1 MANNLVTVIS
11 ADTSR
16 FTRAINEAQSV
27 LSRYA
32 REARTAS
39 GSISTC
45 ASVTDAQ
52 VTSYQR
58 LVRAMQRVSNGTM
71 TTSQAERALV
81 QQIQE
86 LRIQWANL
94 SDDARRSDFGR
105 ALSESMASAE
115 RQLEQVR
122 TQIRQTREELDNLSS
137 ASEGFD
143 LSSIGNSIN
152 SLRSGDISGF
162 VSQLQ
167 ALRNISLGSI
177 VSSVGALGASL
188 SAAIAPVAALVG
200 GIAALGYTV
209 SESISSVSDFETHLD
224 GLQSLTG
231 LGDDAMKSI
240 ADGAIEMSKGFK
252 SSASEIVDSM
262 KLIGSQAPE
271 LLKNQDALMKVTEA
285 ANVLSEAA
293 GIEVVDA
300 AKGITTVMNQMGA
313 SASEATNIINVLAA
327 SSQQGSADVAYL
339 NTAFEKAGTAAKS
352 AGMDYTQLAAAIET
366 IAPKFSSADVAG
378 STLNST
384 LLALS
389 VQANDKFKPAVVG
402 MDQALQ
408 NLAKAE
414 MDDIQMKNLVGASN
428 ITMLKTL
435 IEAKDTFKGFESSLA
450 GTNTAYEQMA
460 INTDNLDGTI
470 NGLKSNWEALLLTL
484 GESEIIQ
491 GIIQLFQQVMTTL
504 TELIN
509 YISATIKEFEGL
521 GGSINIVDALGAVW
535 KATVAIIKAA
545 CEIIEV
551 AIAAV
556 IKLFQK
562 IGQVV
567 RSVWGSIKQ
576 TLKDVG
582 FFEPIRNACKS
593 VITWFTNMVQKIQG
607 VWTDF
612 KRWLGL
618 NVASTK
624 ITVDNEVGDAVG
636 GNKPSRGT
644 SSSGSTSSGTS
655 STASSGKKTGRTP
668 KETTTK
674 VTTKPQYKE
683 GSLGKIE
690 EDISKKQAELK
701 IAISDKDRQRIQGE
715 INDLTKKKEAI
726 ELSLKVK
733 PDEGSLQAIEDAISQ
748 KQKELKLAI
757 SDEDRKKIQQEINDL
772 TKKKEAIELSL
783 KVQPDAG
790 SIQSLEDSMSKKQ
803 KELKL
808 AVSDSSREQI
818 QKEIDELTGQKQA
831 IEILLKPAIDDK
843 GIEGLKDK
851 ISQHSEKKQP
861 SGNKVS
867 QAETKA
873 DNLKEELKYNQDIV
887 KSYKE
892 QYKAVQSR
900 LKAGVT
906 LTTNESELADIYEDA
921 KKKVDDLTSAYDNA
935 ARSAEQLK
943 ANSTF
948 NKKMYAG
955 IKGTVKTIGSL
966 NDSVVGVTGTWENMA
981 ESWNDMSTFKKVT
994 SSISAVISTIN
1005 EAMGAYEAISD
1016 VVQLFGEISEASAA
1030 KKVAADATE
1039 MASDSTKTALSTA
1052 NTQVEI
1058 ANNQQEQMSDLAGV
1072 GTKQASAI
1080 ASATASGAKLPFPAN
1095 LAAIAAGIA
1104 AVVAAFA
1111 MISSFADGGIIGGN
1125 TTLGDMNIA
1134 RVNKGEMILNG
1145 TQQKRLFSI
1154 LDGGVSASPN
1164 NITSG
1169 NVKFEIKGSTL
1180 VGVLKNH
1187 NSKMNKVG

>member
-1 MANNLVTVIS
+1 MANNLTAVIS

-271 LLKNQDALMKVTEA
+271 LLQNQDALMKVTEA

-300 AKGITTVMNQMGA
+300 AKGVTTVMNQMGA
-313 SASEATNIINVLAA
+313 SASEATNVINVLAA

-470 NGLKSNWEALLLTL
+470 GGLKSNWEALLLTL

-491 GIIQLFQQVMTTL
+491 GIIQFFQQVISTL

-535 KATVAIIKAA
+535 KVNVAIIKAA

-551 AIAAV
+551 AIASV

-567 RSVWGSIKQ
+567 RTVWGSIKQ
-576 TLKDVG
+576 TLKNVG

-636 GNKPSRGT
+636 GNKPSGGT
-644 SSSGSTSSGTS
+644 SSSSGSTSSGSKS
-655 STASSGKKTGRTP
+655 STASSGKTGRTP
-668 KETTTK
+668 KVTTSK

-690 EDISKKQAELK
+690 ENISKKQA
-701 IAISDKDRQRIQGE
+701 
-715 INDLTKKKEAI
+715 
-726 ELSLKVK
+726 
-733 PDEGSLQAIEDAISQ
+733 
-748 KQKELKLAI
+748 ELKLAI
-757 SDEDRKKIQQEINDL
+757 SDEDRKKIQKEINDL

-790 SIQSLEDSMSKKQ
+790 SLQSLEDSISKKQ

-808 AVSDSSREQI
+808 AISDSSREQI

-851 ISQHSEKKQP
+851 ISQHSEKKQNQP

-887 KSYKE
+887 KSYRE

-906 LTTNESELADIYEDA
+906 LTTNESKLADIYEDA

-935 ARSAEQLK
+935 AKSAEQLK

-948 NKKMYAG
+948 NKKMYSG
-955 IKGTVKTIGSL
+955 IKGTIKTIGSL
-966 NDSVVGVTGTWENMA
+966 NDSVVGVTSTWENMA
-981 ESWNDMSTFKKVT
+981 ESWNDMSTFKRVT

-1052 NTQVEI
+1052 NSQVEI
-1058 ANNQQEQMSDLAGV
+1058 ANNQQEQMSDLASV

-1154 LDGGVSASPN
+1154 LDGNVSASPN

-1187 NSKMNKVG
+1187 NSKMNKIG

>member
-1 MANNLVTVIS
+1 MSNNLVTVIS

-271 LLKNQDALMKVTEA
+271 LLQNQDALMKVTEA

-300 AKGITTVMNQMGA
+300 AKGVTTVMNQMGA
-313 SASEATNIINVLAA
+313 SASEATEIINVLAA

-470 NGLKSNWEALLLTL
+470 GGLKANWEALLLTL

-491 GIIQLFQQVMTTL
+491 GIIQFFQQVISTL

-535 KATVAIIKAA
+535 KVNVAIIKAA

-636 GNKPSRGT
+636 GKPSKGT
-644 SSSGSTSSGTS
+644 SSSGGSTSSGSTS

-668 KETTTK
+668 KVTTTK
-674 VTTKPQYKE
+674 VTKPQYKE

-701 IAISDKDRQRIQGE
+701 
-715 INDLTKKKEAI
+715 
-726 ELSLKVK
+726 
-733 PDEGSLQAIEDAISQ
+733 
-748 KQKELKLAI
+748 LAI
-757 SDEDRKKIQQEINDL
+757 SDEDRKKIQKEINDL

-790 SIQSLEDSMSKKQ
+790 SLQSLEDSISKKQ

-808 AVSDSSREQI
+808 AVSDSSRVQI

-892 QYKAVQSR
+892 QYKAIQSR

-906 LTTNESELADIYEDA
+906 LTTNESQLADIYEDA

-935 ARSAEQLK
+935 AKSAEQLK

-955 IKGTVKTIGSL
+955 IKGTIKTIGSL
-966 NDSVVGVTGTWENMA
+966 NDSVVGVTSTWENMA

-1154 LDGGVSASPN
+1154 LDGSASASPN

-1169 NVKFEIKGSTL
+1169 NVRFEIKGSTL

>member
-1 MANNLVTVIS
+1 MANNLTAVIA
-11 ADTSR
+11 ADTTR

-271 LLKNQDALMKVTEA
+271 LLQNQDALMKVTEA

-300 AKGITTVMNQMGA
+300 AKGVTTVMNQMGA

-460 INTDNLDGTI
+460 LNTDNLDGTI
-470 NGLKSNWEALLLTL
+470 GGLKSNWEALLLTL

-491 GIIQLFQQVMTTL
+491 GIIQFFQQVISTL

-535 KATVAIIKAA
+535 KVNVAIIKAA

-551 AIAAV
+551 AIASV

-576 TLKDVG
+576 TLKNVG

-607 VWTDF
+607 VWADF

-636 GNKPSRGT
+636 GNKPSGGT
-644 SSSGSTSSGTS
+644 SSGGNISSGSTSS
-655 STASSGKKTGRTP
+655 SGKTGRKTP
-668 KETTTK
+668 KVTTTK

-683 GSLGKIE
+683 GLLGKIE
-690 EDISKKQAELK
+690 ENISKKQA
-701 IAISDKDRQRIQGE
+701 
-715 INDLTKKKEAI
+715 
-726 ELSLKVK
+726 
-733 PDEGSLQAIEDAISQ
+733 
-748 KQKELKLAI
+748 ELKLAI
-757 SDEDRKKIQQEINDL
+757 SDEDRKKIQKEINDL

-790 SIQSLEDSMSKKQ
+790 SLQSLEDSISKKQ

-851 ISQHSEKKQP
+851 ISQHSEKKQNQP

-887 KSYKE
+887 KSYRE

-906 LTTNESELADIYEDA
+906 LTTNESKLADIYEDA

-948 NKKMYAG
+948 NKKMYSG

-966 NDSVVGVTGTWENMA
+966 NDSVVCVTSTWENMA
-981 ESWNDMSTFKKVT
+981 ENWNDMSTFKKVT

-1005 EAMGAYEAISD
+1005 EAMGAYESISD

-1039 MASDSTKTALSTA
+1039 MASDSTQTALSTA
-1052 NTQVEI
+1052 NSQVEI
-1058 ANNQQEQMSDLAGV
+1058 ANNQQEQMSDLASV

-1154 LDGGVSASPN
+1154 LDGNVSASPN

>member
-1 MANNLVTVIS
+1 MSNNLVTVIS

-152 SLRSGDISGF
+152 NLRSGDISGF

-271 LLKNQDALMKVTEA
+271 LLQNQDALMKVTEA

-300 AKGITTVMNQMGA
+300 AKGVTTVMNQMGA
-313 SASEATNIINVLAA
+313 SASEATEIINVLAA

-491 GIIQLFQQVMTTL
+491 GIIQLFQQVITTL

-567 RSVWGSIKQ
+567 RTVWGSIKQ

-636 GNKPSRGT
+636 GNKPSKGT
-644 SSSGSTSSGTS
+644 SSSGASSGSKS
-655 STASSGKKTGRTP
+655 STASSGKTGRKTP
-668 KETTTK
+668 KVTTTK

-690 EDISKKQAELK
+690 ENISKKQA
-701 IAISDKDRQRIQGE
+701 
-715 INDLTKKKEAI
+715 
-726 ELSLKVK
+726 
-733 PDEGSLQAIEDAISQ
+733 
-748 KQKELKLAI
+748 ELKLAI
-757 SDEDRKKIQQEINDL
+757 SDEDRKKIQKEINDL

-790 SIQSLEDSMSKKQ
+790 SLQSLEDSISKKQ

-887 KSYKE
+887 KSYRE
-892 QYKAVQSR
+892 QYKAIQSR

-906 LTTNESELADIYEDA
+906 LTTNESQLVDIYEDA

-935 ARSAEQLK
+935 AKSAEQLK

-966 NDSVVGVTGTWENMA
+966 NDSVVGVTSTWENMA

-1154 LDGGVSASPN
+1154 LDGGASASPN

>member
-1 MANNLVTVIS
+1 MANNLTAVIS

-32 REARTAS
+32 RDARTAS

-167 ALRNISLGSI
+167 ALRSISLGSI

-271 LLKNQDALMKVTEA
+271 LLKNQDVLMKVTEA

-300 AKGITTVMNQMGA
+300 AKGVTTVMNQMGA
-313 SASEATNIINVLAA
+313 SASEATEIINVLAA

-470 NGLKSNWEALLLTL
+470 GGLKSNWEALLLTL

-491 GIIQLFQQVMTTL
+491 GIIQLFQQVISTL

-551 AIAAV
+551 AIASV

-576 TLKDVG
+576 TLKNVG

-644 SSSGSTSSGTS
+644 SSSSGSTSSGSTS
-655 STASSGKKTGRTP
+655 STVSSGKTGRKTP
-668 KETTTK
+668 KVTTTK

-690 EDISKKQAELK
+690 EDISKKQA
-701 IAISDKDRQRIQGE
+701 
-715 INDLTKKKEAI
+715 
-726 ELSLKVK
+726 
-733 PDEGSLQAIEDAISQ
+733 
-748 KQKELKLAI
+748 ELKLAI

-790 SIQSLEDSMSKKQ
+790 SLQSLEDSISKKQ

-808 AVSDSSREQI
+808 AISDSSREQI

-851 ISQHSEKKQP
+851 ISQHSEKKQNQP

-887 KSYKE
+887 KSYRE

-906 LTTNESELADIYEDA
+906 LTTNESQLADIYEDA

-955 IKGTVKTIGSL
+955 IKGTIKTIGSL
-966 NDSVVGVTGTWENMA
+966 NDSVVGVTSTWENMA

-1052 NTQVEI
+1052 NSQVEI
-1058 ANNQQEQMSDLAGV
+1058 ANNQQEQMSDLASV

>member
-271 LLKNQDALMKVTEA
+271 LLQNQDALMKVTEA

-300 AKGITTVMNQMGA
+300 AKGVTTVMNQMGA
-313 SASEATNIINVLAA
+313 SASEATEIINVLAA

-470 NGLKSNWEALLLTL
+470 GGLKANWEALLLTL

-491 GIIQLFQQVMTTL
+491 GIIQLFQQVISTL

-535 KATVAIIKAA
+535 KVNVAIIKAA

-567 RSVWGSIKQ
+567 RTVWGSIKQ
-576 TLKDVG
+576 TLKNVG

-636 GNKPSRGT
+636 GNKPSGGT
-644 SSSGSTSSGTS
+644 SSSSGSTSSGSTS
-655 STASSGKKTGRTP
+655 SGSTSSSGKTGRKTTTP
-668 KETTTK
+668 KVTTTPK
-674 VTTKPQYKE
+674 ITTKPQYKE

-701 IAISDKDRQRIQGE
+701 
-715 INDLTKKKEAI
+715 
-726 ELSLKVK
+726 
-733 PDEGSLQAIEDAISQ
+733 
-748 KQKELKLAI
+748 LAI
-757 SDEDRKKIQQEINDL
+757 SDEDRKKIQKEINDL

-790 SIQSLEDSMSKKQ
+790 SLQSLEDSISKKQ

-808 AVSDSSREQI
+808 AISDSSREQI

-851 ISQHSEKKQP
+851 ISQHSEKKQNQP

-892 QYKAVQSR
+892 QYKAIQSR

-906 LTTNESELADIYEDA
+906 LTTNESQLADIYEDA

-935 ARSAEQLK
+935 AKSAEQLK

-955 IKGTVKTIGSL
+955 IKGTIKTIGSL
-966 NDSVVGVTGTWENMA
+966 NDSVVGVTSTWENMA

-1058 ANNQQEQMSDLAGV
+1058 ANNQQEQMSDLASV

-1111 MISSFADGGIIGGN
+1111 MIGSFADGGIIGGN

>member
-1 MANNLVTVIS
+1 MANNLTAVIS

-52 VTSYQR
+52 VASYQR

-271 LLKNQDALMKVTEA
+271 LLQNQDALMKVTEA

-300 AKGITTVMNQMGA
+300 AKGVTTVMNQMGA
-313 SASEATNIINVLAA
+313 SASEATEIINVLAA

-470 NGLKSNWEALLLTL
+470 GGLKSNWEALLLTL

-491 GIIQLFQQVMTTL
+491 GIIQFFQQVISTL

-535 KATVAIIKAA
+535 KVNVAIIKAA

-551 AIAAV
+551 AIASV

-567 RSVWGSIKQ
+567 RTVWGSIKQ
-576 TLKDVG
+576 TLKNVG

-636 GNKPSRGT
+636 GNKPSGGT
-644 SSSGSTSSGTS
+644 SSSSGSTSSGSIS
-655 STASSGKKTGRTP
+655 STVSSGKTGRKTP
-668 KETTTK
+668 KVTTTK

-690 EDISKKQAELK
+690 ENISKKQA
-701 IAISDKDRQRIQGE
+701 
-715 INDLTKKKEAI
+715 
-726 ELSLKVK
+726 
-733 PDEGSLQAIEDAISQ
+733 
-748 KQKELKLAI
+748 ELKLAI
-757 SDEDRKKIQQEINDL
+757 SDEDRKKIQKEINDL

-790 SIQSLEDSMSKKQ
+790 SLQSLEDSISKKQ

-851 ISQHSEKKQP
+851 ISQHSEKKQNQP

-892 QYKAVQSR
+892 QYKAIQSR

-906 LTTNESELADIYEDA
+906 LTTNESQLADIYEDA

-935 ARSAEQLK
+935 AKSAEQLK

-955 IKGTVKTIGSL
+955 IKGTIKTIGSL
-966 NDSVVGVTGTWENMA
+966 NDSVVGVTSTWENMA

>member
-1 MANNLVTVIS
+1 MANNLTAVIS
-11 ADTSR
+11 ADTTR

-271 LLKNQDALMKVTEA
+271 LLQNQDALMKVTEA

-300 AKGITTVMNQMGA
+300 AKGVTTVMNQMGA
-313 SASEATNIINVLAA
+313 SASEATEIINVLAA

-470 NGLKSNWEALLLTL
+470 GGLKSNWEALLLTL
-484 GESEIIQ
+484 GESDIIQ
-491 GIIQLFQQVMTTL
+491 GIIQFFQQVITTL

-535 KATVAIIKAA
+535 KVNVAIIKAA

-567 RSVWGSIKQ
+567 RTVWGSIKQ

-636 GNKPSRGT
+636 GNKPSKGT
-644 SSSGSTSSGTS
+644 SSGGGTSSGSTS

-668 KETTTK
+668 KVTTSK

-701 IAISDKDRQRIQGE
+701 
-715 INDLTKKKEAI
+715 
-726 ELSLKVK
+726 
-733 PDEGSLQAIEDAISQ
+733 
-748 KQKELKLAI
+748 LAI
-757 SDEDRKKIQQEINDL
+757 SDEDRKKIQKEINDL

-790 SIQSLEDSMSKKQ
+790 SLQSLEDSISKKQ

-808 AVSDSSREQI
+808 AISDSSREQI

-851 ISQHSEKKQP
+851 ISQHSEKKQNQP

-892 QYKAVQSR
+892 QYKAIQSR

-906 LTTNESELADIYEDA
+906 LTTNESKLADIYEDA

-948 NKKMYAG
+948 NKKMYSG

-966 NDSVVGVTGTWENMA
+966 NDSVVGVTSTWENMA

-1052 NTQVEI
+1052 NSQVEI
-1058 ANNQQEQMSDLAGV
+1058 ANNQQEQMSDLASV

>member
-1 MANNLVTVIS
+1 MANNLTAVIS
-11 ADTSR
+11 ADTTR

-271 LLKNQDALMKVTEA
+271 LLQNQDALMKVTEA

-300 AKGITTVMNQMGA
+300 AKGVTTVMNQMGA
-313 SASEATNIINVLAA
+313 SASEATEIINVLAA

-470 NGLKSNWEALLLTL
+470 GGLKSNWEALLLTL

-491 GIIQLFQQVMTTL
+491 GIIQFFQQVISTL

-535 KATVAIIKAA
+535 KVNVAIIKAA

-567 RSVWGSIKQ
+567 RTVWGSIKQ
-576 TLKDVG
+576 TLKNVG

-644 SSSGSTSSGTS
+644 SSSSGSTSLGSKS
-655 STASSGKKTGRTP
+655 STASSGKTGRKTP
-668 KETTTK
+668 KVTTTK

-690 EDISKKQAELK
+690 EDISKKQ
-701 IAISDKDRQRIQGE
+701 
-715 INDLTKKKEAI
+715 T
-726 ELSLKVK
+726 
-733 PDEGSLQAIEDAISQ
+733 
-748 KQKELKLAI
+748 ELKLAI
-757 SDEDRKKIQQEINDL
+757 SDEDRKKIQKEINDL

-790 SIQSLEDSMSKKQ
+790 SLQSLEDSISKKQ

-851 ISQHSEKKQP
+851 ISQHSEKKQNQP
-861 SGNKVS
+861 GGNKVS

-892 QYKAVQSR
+892 QYKAIQSR

-906 LTTNESELADIYEDA
+906 LTTNESQLADIYEDA
-921 KKKVDDLTSAYDNA
+921 KKKVDDLTGAYDNA
-935 ARSAEQLK
+935 AKSAEQLK

-966 NDSVVGVTGTWENMA
+966 NDSVVGVTSTWENMA
-981 ESWNDMSTFKKVT
+981 ENWNDMSTFKKVT

-1005 EAMGAYEAISD
+1005 EAMSAYEAISD

-1052 NTQVEI
+1052 NSQVEI
-1058 ANNQQEQMSDLAGV
+1058 ANNQQEQMSDLASV

-1111 MISSFADGGIIGGN
+1111 MISSFADGGIIGGK

-1154 LDGGVSASPN
+1154 LDGNVSASPN

-1187 NSKMNKVG
+1187 NSKMNKIG

>member
-1 MANNLVTVIS
+1 MANNLTAVIA
-11 ADTSR
+11 ADTTR

-271 LLKNQDALMKVTEA
+271 LLQNQDALMKVTEA

-300 AKGITTVMNQMGA
+300 AKGVTTVMNQMGA
-313 SASEATNIINVLAA
+313 SASEATEIINVLAA

-470 NGLKSNWEALLLTL
+470 GGLKSNWEALLLTL

-491 GIIQLFQQVMTTL
+491 GIIQFFQQVISTL

-535 KATVAIIKAA
+535 KVNVAIIKAA

-551 AIAAV
+551 AIASV

-576 TLKDVG
+576 TLKNVG

-636 GNKPSRGT
+636 GNKPSGGT
-644 SSSGSTSSGTS
+644 SSSGSTSSGSKS
-655 STASSGKKTGRTP
+655 STASSGKTGRTP
-668 KETTTK
+668 KVTTSK

-690 EDISKKQAELK
+690 ENISKKQA
-701 IAISDKDRQRIQGE
+701 
-715 INDLTKKKEAI
+715 
-726 ELSLKVK
+726 
-733 PDEGSLQAIEDAISQ
+733 
-748 KQKELKLAI
+748 ELKLAI
-757 SDEDRKKIQQEINDL
+757 SDEDRKKIQKEINDL

-790 SIQSLEDSMSKKQ
+790 SLQSLEKSISKKQ

-851 ISQHSEKKQP
+851 ISQHSEKKQNQP

-892 QYKAVQSR
+892 QYKAIQSR

-906 LTTNESELADIYEDA
+906 LTTNESKLADIYEDA

-948 NKKMYAG
+948 NKKMYSG
-955 IKGTVKTIGSL
+955 IKGTIKTIGSL
-966 NDSVVGVTGTWENMA
+966 NDSVVGVTSTWENMA
-981 ESWNDMSTFKKVT
+981 ENWNDMSTFKKVT

-1052 NTQVEI
+1052 NSQVEI
-1058 ANNQQEQMSDLAGV
+1058 ANNQQEQMSDLASV

-1154 LDGGVSASPN
+1154 LDGNVSASPN

>member
-1 MANNLVTVIS
+1 MANNLTAVIS
-11 ADTSR
+11 ADTTR

-122 TQIRQTREELDNLSS
+122 TQIRQTHEELDNLSS

-271 LLKNQDALMKVTEA
+271 LLQNQDALMKVTEA

-300 AKGITTVMNQMGA
+300 AKGVTTVMNQMGA
-313 SASEATNIINVLAA
+313 SASEATNVINVLAA

-470 NGLKSNWEALLLTL
+470 GGLKSNWEALLLTL

-491 GIIQLFQQVMTTL
+491 GIIQFFQQVISTL

-535 KATVAIIKAA
+535 KVTVAIIKAA

-551 AIAAV
+551 AIASV

-567 RSVWGSIKQ
+567 RTVWGSIKQ
-576 TLKDVG
+576 TLKNVG

-607 VWTDF
+607 VWADF

-636 GNKPSRGT
+636 GNKPSGGT
-644 SSSGSTSSGTS
+644 SSSGSTSSGSTS
-655 STASSGKKTGRTP
+655 SSGKTGRKTP
-668 KETTTK
+668 KVTTTK

-690 EDISKKQAELK
+690 ENISKKQA
-701 IAISDKDRQRIQGE
+701 
-715 INDLTKKKEAI
+715 
-726 ELSLKVK
+726 
-733 PDEGSLQAIEDAISQ
+733 
-748 KQKELKLAI
+748 ELKLAI
-757 SDEDRKKIQQEINDL
+757 SDEDRKKIQKEINDL

-790 SIQSLEDSMSKKQ
+790 SLQSLEDSISKKQ

-851 ISQHSEKKQP
+851 ISQHSEKKQNQP

-887 KSYKE
+887 KSYRE

-906 LTTNESELADIYEDA
+906 LTTNESKLADIYEDA

-935 ARSAEQLK
+935 AKSAEQLK

-948 NKKMYAG
+948 NKKMYSG
-955 IKGTVKTIGSL
+955 IKGTIKTIGSL
-966 NDSVVGVTGTWENMA
+966 NDSVVGVTSTWENMA
-981 ESWNDMSTFKKVT
+981 ENWNDMSTFKKVT

-1052 NTQVEI
+1052 NSQVEI
-1058 ANNQQEQMSDLAGV
+1058 ANNQQEQMSDLASV

-1187 NSKMNKVG
+1187 NSKMNKIG

>member
-1 MANNLVTVIS
+1 MANNLTAVIA
-11 ADTSR
+11 ADTTR

-271 LLKNQDALMKVTEA
+271 LLQNQDALMKVTEA

-300 AKGITTVMNQMGA
+300 AKGVTTVMNQMGA
-313 SASEATNIINVLAA
+313 SASEATEIINVLAA

-470 NGLKSNWEALLLTL
+470 GGLKSNWEALLLTL

-491 GIIQLFQQVMTTL
+491 GIIQFFQQVISTL

-535 KATVAIIKAA
+535 KVNVAIIKAA

-567 RSVWGSIKQ
+567 RTVWGSIKQ
-576 TLKDVG
+576 TLKNVG

-636 GNKPSRGT
+636 GSKPSGGT
-644 SSSGSTSSGTS
+644 SSSGSTSSGSKS
-655 STASSGKKTGRTP
+655 STASSGKTGRTP
-668 KETTTK
+668 KVTTSK

-701 IAISDKDRQRIQGE
+701 
-715 INDLTKKKEAI
+715 
-726 ELSLKVK
+726 
-733 PDEGSLQAIEDAISQ
+733 
-748 KQKELKLAI
+748 LAI
-757 SDEDRKKIQQEINDL
+757 SDEDRKKIQKEINDL

-790 SIQSLEDSMSKKQ
+790 SLQSLEDSISKKQ

-851 ISQHSEKKQP
+851 ISQHSEKKQNQP

-873 DNLKEELKYNQDIV
+873 DNLKEELKYNQEIV

-892 QYKAVQSR
+892 QYKAIQSR

-906 LTTNESELADIYEDA
+906 LTTNESKLADIYEDA

-935 ARSAEQLK
+935 AKSAEQLK

-955 IKGTVKTIGSL
+955 IKGTIKTIGSL
-966 NDSVVGVTGTWENMA
+966 NDSVVGVTSTWENMA
-981 ESWNDMSTFKKVT
+981 ENWNDMSTFKKVT

-1039 MASDSTKTALSTA
+1039 MASDTTKTALSTA
-1052 NTQVEI
+1052 NSQVEI
-1058 ANNQQEQMSDLAGV
+1058 ANNQQEQMSDLASV

>member
-1 MANNLVTVIS
+1 MANNLTAVIA
-11 ADTSR
+11 ADTTR

-271 LLKNQDALMKVTEA
+271 LLQNQDALMKVTEA

-300 AKGITTVMNQMGA
+300 AKGVTTVMNQMGA
-313 SASEATNIINVLAA
+313 SASEATEIINVLAA

-470 NGLKSNWEALLLTL
+470 GGLKSNWEALLLTL

-491 GIIQLFQQVMTTL
+491 GIIQFFQQVISTL

-535 KATVAIIKAA
+535 KVNVAIIKAA

-551 AIAAV
+551 AIASV

-567 RSVWGSIKQ
+567 RTVWGSIKQ
-576 TLKDVG
+576 TLKNVG

-636 GNKPSRGT
+636 GNKPSGGT
-644 SSSGSTSSGTS
+644 SSSSGSTSSGSIS
-655 STASSGKKTGRTP
+655 STVSSGKTGRKTP
-668 KETTTK
+668 KVTTTK

-690 EDISKKQAELK
+690 ENISKKQA
-701 IAISDKDRQRIQGE
+701 
-715 INDLTKKKEAI
+715 
-726 ELSLKVK
+726 
-733 PDEGSLQAIEDAISQ
+733 
-748 KQKELKLAI
+748 ELKLAI
-757 SDEDRKKIQQEINDL
+757 SDEDRTKIQKEINDL

-790 SIQSLEDSMSKKQ
+790 SLQSLEESISKKQ

-851 ISQHSEKKQP
+851 ISQHSEKKQNQP

-887 KSYKE
+887 KSYRE

-906 LTTNESELADIYEDA
+906 LTTNESKLVDIYEDA

-948 NKKMYAG
+948 NKKMYSG
-955 IKGTVKTIGSL
+955 IKGTIKTIGSL
-966 NDSVVGVTGTWENMA
+966 NDSVVGVTSTWENMA

-1052 NTQVEI
+1052 NSQVEI
-1058 ANNQQEQMSDLAGV
+1058 ANNQQEQMSDLASV

-1154 LDGGVSASPN
+1154 LDGAASASPN

>member
-1 MANNLVTVIS
+1 MANNLTAVIA
-11 ADTSR
+11 ADTTR

-122 TQIRQTREELDNLSS
+122 TQIRQTHEELDNLSS

-240 ADGAIEMSKGFK
+240 ADGAIEMSKEFK

-271 LLKNQDALMKVTEA
+271 LLQNQDALMKVTEA

-300 AKGITTVMNQMGA
+300 AKGVTTVMNQMGA
-313 SASEATNIINVLAA
+313 SASEATEIINVLAA

-470 NGLKSNWEALLLTL
+470 GGLKSNWEALLLTL

-491 GIIQLFQQVMTTL
+491 SIIQFFQQVITTL

-535 KATVAIIKAA
+535 KVNVAIIKAA

-576 TLKDVG
+576 TLKNVG

-636 GNKPSRGT
+636 GSKPSGGT
-644 SSSGSTSSGTS
+644 SSSGSTSSGSKS
-655 STASSGKKTGRTP
+655 STASSGKTGRTP
-668 KETTTK
+668 KVTTSK

-701 IAISDKDRQRIQGE
+701 
-715 INDLTKKKEAI
+715 
-726 ELSLKVK
+726 
-733 PDEGSLQAIEDAISQ
+733 
-748 KQKELKLAI
+748 LAI
-757 SDEDRKKIQQEINDL
+757 SDEDRKKIQKEINDL

-790 SIQSLEDSMSKKQ
+790 SLQSLEDSISKKQ

-808 AVSDSSREQI
+808 AISDSSREQI

-851 ISQHSEKKQP
+851 ISQHSEKKQNQP

-892 QYKAVQSR
+892 QYKAIQSR

-906 LTTNESELADIYEDA
+906 LTTNESKLADIYEDA

-966 NDSVVGVTGTWENMA
+966 NDSVVGVTSTWENMA

-1058 ANNQQEQMSDLAGV
+1058 ANNQQEQMSDLASV

-1154 LDGGVSASPN
+1154 LDGGVSASSN

>member
-1 MANNLVTVIS
+1 MANNLTAVIS

-271 LLKNQDALMKVTEA
+271 LLQNQDALMKVTEA

-300 AKGITTVMNQMGA
+300 AKGVTTVMNQMGA
-313 SASEATNIINVLAA
+313 SASEATEIINVLAA

-470 NGLKSNWEALLLTL
+470 GGLKSNWEALLLTL

-491 GIIQLFQQVMTTL
+491 GIIQFFQQVISTL

-535 KATVAIIKAA
+535 KVNVAIIKAA

-551 AIAAV
+551 AIASV

-576 TLKDVG
+576 TLKNVG

-636 GNKPSRGT
+636 GNKPSEGT
-644 SSSGSTSSGTS
+644 SSGGNISSGSTS
-655 STASSGKKTGRTP
+655 STASSGKTGRKTP
-668 KETTTK
+668 KITTTK

-701 IAISDKDRQRIQGE
+701 
-715 INDLTKKKEAI
+715 
-726 ELSLKVK
+726 
-733 PDEGSLQAIEDAISQ
+733 
-748 KQKELKLAI
+748 LAI
-757 SDEDRKKIQQEINDL
+757 SDEDRKKIQKEINDL

-790 SIQSLEDSMSKKQ
+790 SLQSLEESISKKQ

-851 ISQHSEKKQP
+851 ISQHSEKKQNQP

-892 QYKAVQSR
+892 QYKAIQSR

-906 LTTNESELADIYEDA
+906 LTTNESKLADIYEDA

-948 NKKMYAG
+948 NKKMYSG
-955 IKGTVKTIGSL
+955 IKGTIKTIGSL
-966 NDSVVGVTGTWENMA
+966 NDSVVGVTSTWENMA
-981 ESWNDMSTFKKVT
+981 ENWNDMSTFKKVT

-1052 NTQVEI
+1052 NSQVEI
-1058 ANNQQEQMSDLAGV
+1058 ANNQQEQMSDLASV

-1154 LDGGVSASPN
+1154 LDGNVSASPN

>member
-1 MANNLVTVIS
+1 MANNLTAVIS

-271 LLKNQDALMKVTEA
+271 LLKNQDVLMKVTEA

-300 AKGITTVMNQMGA
+300 AKGVTTVMNQMGA
-313 SASEATNIINVLAA
+313 SASEATEIINVLAA

-470 NGLKSNWEALLLTL
+470 GGLKSNWEALLLTL

-491 GIIQLFQQVMTTL
+491 GIIQLFQQVISTL

-551 AIAAV
+551 AIASV

-576 TLKDVG
+576 TLKNVG

-636 GNKPSRGT
+636 GNKPSGGT
-644 SSSGSTSSGTS
+644 SSSSGSTSSGSKS
-655 STASSGKKTGRTP
+655 STVSSGKTGRKTP
-668 KETTTK
+668 KVTTTK

-690 EDISKKQAELK
+690 ENISKKQA
-701 IAISDKDRQRIQGE
+701 
-715 INDLTKKKEAI
+715 
-726 ELSLKVK
+726 
-733 PDEGSLQAIEDAISQ
+733 
-748 KQKELKLAI
+748 ELKLAI
-757 SDEDRKKIQQEINDL
+757 SDEDRKKIQKEINDL

-790 SIQSLEDSMSKKQ
+790 SLQSLEDSICKKQ

-851 ISQHSEKKQP
+851 ISQHSEKKQNQP
-861 SGNKVS
+861 SGNNVS

-892 QYKAVQSR
+892 QYKAIQSR

-906 LTTNESELADIYEDA
+906 LTTNESKLADIYEDA

-955 IKGTVKTIGSL
+955 IKGTIKTIGSL
-966 NDSVVGVTGTWENMA
+966 NDSVVGVTSTWENMA
-981 ESWNDMSTFKKVT
+981 ESWNDMSTFKQVT

-1052 NTQVEI
+1052 NSQVEI
-1058 ANNQQEQMSDLAGV
+1058 ANNQQEQMSDLASV

>member
-1 MANNLVTVIS
+1 MANNLTAVIS
-11 ADTSR
+11 ADTTR

-271 LLKNQDALMKVTEA
+271 LLQNQDALMKVTEA

-300 AKGITTVMNQMGA
+300 AKGVTTVMNQMGA
-313 SASEATNIINVLAA
+313 SASEVTEIINVLAA

-470 NGLKSNWEALLLTL
+470 GGLKSNWEALLLTL
-484 GESEIIQ
+484 GESEVIQ
-491 GIIQLFQQVMTTL
+491 GIIQFFQQVISTL

-535 KATVAIIKAA
+535 KVNVAIIKAA

-576 TLKDVG
+576 TLKNVG

-636 GNKPSRGT
+636 GNKPSGGT
-644 SSSGSTSSGTS
+644 SSSSGSTSSGSIS
-655 STASSGKKTGRTP
+655 STVSSGKTGRKTP
-668 KETTTK
+668 KVTTTK

-690 EDISKKQAELK
+690 EDISKKQA
-701 IAISDKDRQRIQGE
+701 
-715 INDLTKKKEAI
+715 
-726 ELSLKVK
+726 
-733 PDEGSLQAIEDAISQ
+733 
-748 KQKELKLAI
+748 ELKLAI

-790 SIQSLEDSMSKKQ
+790 SLQSLEDSISKKQ

-808 AVSDSSREQI
+808 AISDSSREQI

-851 ISQHSEKKQP
+851 ISQHSEKKQNQP

-887 KSYKE
+887 KSYRE

-906 LTTNESELADIYEDA
+906 LTTNESQLADIYEDA

-955 IKGTVKTIGSL
+955 IKGTIKTIGSL
-966 NDSVVGVTGTWENMA
+966 NDSVVGVTSTWENMA

-1039 MASDSTKTALSTA
+1039 MASDSTKTALNTA
-1052 NTQVEI
+1052 NSQVEI
-1058 ANNQQEQMSDLAGV
+1058 ANNQQEQMSDLASV

>member
-1 MANNLVTVIS
+1 MANNLTAVIA
-11 ADTSR
+11 ADTTR

-122 TQIRQTREELDNLSS
+122 TQIRQTHEELDNLSS

-271 LLKNQDALMKVTEA
+271 LLQNQDALMKVTEA

-300 AKGITTVMNQMGA
+300 AKGVTTVMNQMGA
-313 SASEATNIINVLAA
+313 SASEATEIINVLAA

-460 INTDNLDGTI
+460 INADNLDGTI
-470 NGLKSNWEALLLTL
+470 GGLKSNWEALLLTL

-491 GIIQLFQQVMTTL
+491 GIIQFFQQVISTL

-535 KATVAIIKAA
+535 KVNVAIIKAA

-576 TLKDVG
+576 TLKNVG

-624 ITVDNEVGDAVG
+624 ITVDNGVGDAVG
-636 GNKPSRGT
+636 GNKPSGGT
-644 SSSGSTSSGTS
+644 SSSSGSTSSGSKS
-655 STASSGKKTGRTP
+655 STASSGKTGRTP
-668 KETTTK
+668 KVTTSK

-690 EDISKKQAELK
+690 EDISKKQ
-701 IAISDKDRQRIQGE
+701 
-715 INDLTKKKEAI
+715 T
-726 ELSLKVK
+726 
-733 PDEGSLQAIEDAISQ
+733 
-748 KQKELKLAI
+748 ELKLAI
-757 SDEDRKKIQQEINDL
+757 SDEDRKKIQKEINDL

-790 SIQSLEDSMSKKQ
+790 SLQSLEDSISKKQ

-843 GIEGLKDK
+843 GIEGLKEK
-851 ISQHSEKKQP
+851 ISQHSEKKQNQP

-892 QYKAVQSR
+892 QYKAIQSR

-906 LTTNESELADIYEDA
+906 LTTNESKLADIYEDA

-948 NKKMYAG
+948 NKKMYSG
-955 IKGTVKTIGSL
+955 IKGTIKTIGSL
-966 NDSVVGVTGTWENMA
+966 NDSVVGVTSTWENMA
-981 ESWNDMSTFKKVT
+981 ENWNDMSTFKKVT

-1052 NTQVEI
+1052 NSQVEI
-1058 ANNQQEQMSDLAGV
+1058 ANNQQEQMSDLASV

>member
-1 MANNLVTVIS
+1 MANNLTAVIA
-11 ADTSR
+11 ADTTR

-122 TQIRQTREELDNLSS
+122 TQIRQTHEELDNLSS

-271 LLKNQDALMKVTEA
+271 LLQNQDALMKVTEA

-300 AKGITTVMNQMGA
+300 AKGVTTVMNQMGA
-313 SASEATNIINVLAA
+313 SASEATEIINVLAA

-470 NGLKSNWEALLLTL
+470 GGLKSNWEALLLTL

-491 GIIQLFQQVMTTL
+491 GIIQFFQQVISTL

-535 KATVAIIKAA
+535 KVNVAIIKAA

-576 TLKDVG
+576 TLKNVG

-636 GNKPSRGT
+636 GSKPSGGT
-644 SSSGSTSSGTS
+644 SSSGSTSSGSKS
-655 STASSGKKTGRTP
+655 STASSGKTGRTP
-668 KETTTK
+668 KVTTSK

-701 IAISDKDRQRIQGE
+701 
-715 INDLTKKKEAI
+715 
-726 ELSLKVK
+726 
-733 PDEGSLQAIEDAISQ
+733 
-748 KQKELKLAI
+748 LAI
-757 SDEDRKKIQQEINDL
+757 SDEDRKKIQKEINDL

-790 SIQSLEDSMSKKQ
+790 SLQSLEDSISKKQ

-808 AVSDSSREQI
+808 AISDSSREQI

-851 ISQHSEKKQP
+851 ISQHSEKKQNQP

-892 QYKAVQSR
+892 QYKAIQSR

-906 LTTNESELADIYEDA
+906 LTTNESQLADIYEDA

-966 NDSVVGVTGTWENMA
+966 NDSVVGVTSTWENMA

-1058 ANNQQEQMSDLAGV
+1058 ANNQQEQMSDLASV

-1154 LDGGVSASPN
+1154 LDGGVSASSN

>member
-1 MANNLVTVIS
+1 MSNNLVTVIS

-122 TQIRQTREELDNLSS
+122 TQIRQTHEELDNLSS

-177 VSSVGALGASL
+177 VSSVGTLGASI

-271 LLKNQDALMKVTEA
+271 LLQNQDALMKVTEA

-300 AKGITTVMNQMGA
+300 AKGVTTVMNQMGA
-313 SASEATNIINVLAA
+313 SASEATEIINVLAA

-460 INTDNLDGTI
+460 INADNLDGTI
-470 NGLKSNWEALLLTL
+470 GGLKSNWEALLLTL

-491 GIIQLFQQVMTTL
+491 GIIQFFQQVISTL

-535 KATVAIIKAA
+535 KVNVAIIKAA

-576 TLKDVG
+576 TLKNVG

-636 GNKPSRGT
+636 GNKPSGGT
-644 SSSGSTSSGTS
+644 SSGGNISSGSKS
-655 STASSGKKTGRTP
+655 STASSGKTGRKTP
-668 KETTTK
+668 KITTTK

-701 IAISDKDRQRIQGE
+701 
-715 INDLTKKKEAI
+715 
-726 ELSLKVK
+726 
-733 PDEGSLQAIEDAISQ
+733 
-748 KQKELKLAI
+748 LAI
-757 SDEDRKKIQQEINDL
+757 SDEDRKKIQKEINNL

-790 SIQSLEDSMSKKQ
+790 SLQSLEESISKKQ

-851 ISQHSEKKQP
+851 ISQHSEKKQNQP

-892 QYKAVQSR
+892 QYKAIQSR

-906 LTTNESELADIYEDA
+906 LTTNESQLADIYEDA

-935 ARSAEQLK
+935 AKSAEQLK

-955 IKGTVKTIGSL
+955 IKGTIKTIGSL
-966 NDSVVGVTGTWENMA
+966 NDSVVGVTSTWENMA
-981 ESWNDMSTFKKVT
+981 ENWNDMSTFKKVT

-1052 NTQVEI
+1052 NSQVEI
-1058 ANNQQEQMSDLAGV
+1058 ANNQQEQMS
-1072 GTKQASAI
+1072 AI
-1080 ASATASGAKLPFPAN
+1080 
-1095 LAAIAAGIA
+1095 
-1104 AVVAAFA
+1104 
-1111 MISSFADGGIIGGN
+1111 
-1125 TTLGDMNIA
+1125 
-1134 RVNKGEMILNG
+1134 
-1145 TQQKRLFSI
+1145 
-1154 LDGGVSASPN
+1154 
-1164 NITSG
+1164 
-1169 NVKFEIKGSTL
+1169 ST
-1180 VGVLKNH
+1180 
-1187 NSKMNKVG
+1187 

>member
-1 MANNLVTVIS
+1 MANNLTAVIS

-122 TQIRQTREELDNLSS
+122 TQIRQTHEELDNLSS

-271 LLKNQDALMKVTEA
+271 LLQNQDALMKVTEA

-300 AKGITTVMNQMGA
+300 AKGVTTVMNQMGA
-313 SASEATNIINVLAA
+313 SASEATEIINVLAA

-470 NGLKSNWEALLLTL
+470 GGLKANWEALLLTL

-491 GIIQLFQQVMTTL
+491 GIIQFFQQVISTL

-535 KATVAIIKAA
+535 KVNVAIIKAA

-551 AIAAV
+551 AIASV

-567 RSVWGSIKQ
+567 RTVWGSIKQ
-576 TLKDVG
+576 TLKNVG

-636 GNKPSRGT
+636 GNKPSGGT
-644 SSSGSTSSGTS
+644 SSSSGSTSSGSKS
-655 STASSGKKTGRTP
+655 STASSGKTGRTP
-668 KETTTK
+668 KVTTSK

-690 EDISKKQAELK
+690 ENISKKQA
-701 IAISDKDRQRIQGE
+701 
-715 INDLTKKKEAI
+715 
-726 ELSLKVK
+726 
-733 PDEGSLQAIEDAISQ
+733 
-748 KQKELKLAI
+748 ELKLAI
-757 SDEDRKKIQQEINDL
+757 SDEDRKKIQKEINDL

-790 SIQSLEDSMSKKQ
+790 SLQALEDSISKKQ

-808 AVSDSSREQI
+808 AISDSSREQI

-851 ISQHSEKKQP
+851 ISQHSEKKQNQP

-892 QYKAVQSR
+892 QYKAIQSR

-906 LTTNESELADIYEDA
+906 LTTNESQLADIYEDA

-948 NKKMYAG
+948 NKKMYSG
-955 IKGTVKTIGSL
+955 IKGTIKTIGSL
-966 NDSVVGVTGTWENMA
+966 NDSVVGVTSTWENMA
-981 ESWNDMSTFKKVT
+981 ENWNDMSTFKKVT

-1052 NTQVEI
+1052 NSQVEI
-1058 ANNQQEQMSDLAGV
+1058 ANNQQEQMSDLASV

-1080 ASATASGAKLPFPAN
+1080 ASATESGAKLPFPAN

>member
-1 MANNLVTVIS
+1 MSNNLVTVIS

-122 TQIRQTREELDNLSS
+122 TQIRQTHEELDNLSS

-271 LLKNQDALMKVTEA
+271 LLQNQDALMKVTEA

-300 AKGITTVMNQMGA
+300 AKGVTTVMNQMGA
-313 SASEATNIINVLAA
+313 SASEATEIINVLAA

-470 NGLKSNWEALLLTL
+470 GGLKSNWEALLLTL

-491 GIIQLFQQVMTTL
+491 GIIQFFQQVISTL

-535 KATVAIIKAA
+535 KVNVAIIKAA

-551 AIAAV
+551 AVASV

-567 RSVWGSIKQ
+567 RTVWGSIKQ
-576 TLKDVG
+576 TLKNVG

-636 GNKPSRGT
+636 GNKPSGGT
-644 SSSGSTSSGTS
+644 SSSSGSTSSGSTS
-655 STASSGKKTGRTP
+655 STASSGKTGRTP
-668 KETTTK
+668 KVTTTK

-690 EDISKKQAELK
+690 ENISKKQA
-701 IAISDKDRQRIQGE
+701 
-715 INDLTKKKEAI
+715 
-726 ELSLKVK
+726 
-733 PDEGSLQAIEDAISQ
+733 
-748 KQKELKLAI
+748 ELKLAI
-757 SDEDRKKIQQEINDL
+757 SDEDRKKIQKEINDL

-790 SIQSLEDSMSKKQ
+790 SLQSLEDSISKKQ

-808 AVSDSSREQI
+808 AISDSSREQI

-851 ISQHSEKKQP
+851 ISQHSEKKQNQP

-892 QYKAVQSR
+892 QYKAIQSR

-906 LTTNESELADIYEDA
+906 LTTNESQLADIYEDA

-948 NKKMYAG
+948 NKKMYSG
-955 IKGTVKTIGSL
+955 IKGTIKTIGSL
-966 NDSVVGVTGTWENMA
+966 NDSVVGVTSTWENMA
-981 ESWNDMSTFKKVT
+981 ENWNDMSTFKKVT

-1052 NTQVEI
+1052 NSQVEI
-1058 ANNQQEQMSDLAGV
+1058 ANNQQEQMSDLASV

-1154 LDGGVSASPN
+1154 LDGNVSASPN

>member
-1 MANNLVTVIS
+1 MANNLTAVIA
-11 ADTSR
+11 ADTTR

-271 LLKNQDALMKVTEA
+271 LLQNQDALMKVTEA

-300 AKGITTVMNQMGA
+300 AKGLTTVMNQMGA

-460 INTDNLDGTI
+460 INADNLDGTI
-470 NGLKSNWEALLLTL
+470 GGLKSNWEALLLTL
-484 GESEIIQ
+484 GESDIIQ
-491 GIIQLFQQVMTTL
+491 GIIQFFQQIITTL

-535 KATVAIIKAA
+535 KVNVAIIKAA

-576 TLKDVG
+576 TLKNVG

-636 GNKPSRGT
+636 GNKPFKGT
-644 SSSGSTSSGTS
+644 SSGGGTSSGSTS

-668 KETTTK
+668 KVTTTK
-674 VTTKPQYKE
+674 VTKPQYKE

-701 IAISDKDRQRIQGE
+701 
-715 INDLTKKKEAI
+715 
-726 ELSLKVK
+726 
-733 PDEGSLQAIEDAISQ
+733 
-748 KQKELKLAI
+748 LAI
-757 SDEDRKKIQQEINDL
+757 SDEDRKKIQKEINDL

-790 SIQSLEDSMSKKQ
+790 NLQSLEDSISKKQ

-808 AVSDSSREQI
+808 AISDSSREQI

-851 ISQHSEKKQP
+851 ISQPSEKKQNQP

-892 QYKAVQSR
+892 QYKAIQSR

-906 LTTNESELADIYEDA
+906 LTTNESKLADIYEDA

-935 ARSAEQLK
+935 AKSAEQLK

-948 NKKMYAG
+948 NKKMYSG
-955 IKGTVKTIGSL
+955 IKGTIKTIGSL
-966 NDSVVGVTGTWENMA
+966 NDSVVGVTSTWENMA

-1058 ANNQQEQMSDLAGV
+1058 ANNQQEQMSDLASV

-1080 ASATASGAKLPFPAN
+1080 ASATESGAKLPFPAN

>member
-1 MANNLVTVIS
+1 MANNLTAVIS
-11 ADTSR
+11 ADTTR

-271 LLKNQDALMKVTEA
+271 LLQNQDALMKVTEA

-300 AKGITTVMNQMGA
+300 AKGVTTVMNQMGA
-313 SASEATNIINVLAA
+313 SASEATEIINVLAA

-470 NGLKSNWEALLLTL
+470 GGLKSNWEALLLTL

-491 GIIQLFQQVMTTL
+491 GIIQFFQQVISTL

-535 KATVAIIKAA
+535 KVNVAIIKAA

-551 AIAAV
+551 AIASV

-567 RSVWGSIKQ
+567 RTVWGSIKQ
-576 TLKDVG
+576 TLKNVG

-636 GNKPSRGT
+636 GNKPSGGT
-644 SSSGSTSSGTS
+644 SSGGNISSGSSTSSGN
-655 STASSGKKTGRTP
+655 KKTVRTP
-668 KETTTK
+668 KVTTSK
-674 VTTKPQYKE
+674 VTKPQYKE

-690 EDISKKQAELK
+690 EDISKKQA
-701 IAISDKDRQRIQGE
+701 
-715 INDLTKKKEAI
+715 
-726 ELSLKVK
+726 
-733 PDEGSLQAIEDAISQ
+733 
-748 KQKELKLAI
+748 ELKLAI

-790 SIQSLEDSMSKKQ
+790 SLQALEDSISKKQ

-831 IEILLKPAIDDK
+831 IEILLKPAVDDK

-851 ISQHSEKKQP
+851 ISQHSEKKQNQP

-887 KSYKE
+887 KSYRE

-906 LTTNESELADIYEDA
+906 LTTNESKLADIYEDA

-948 NKKMYAG
+948 NKKMYSG
-955 IKGTVKTIGSL
+955 IKGTIKTIGSL
-966 NDSVVGVTGTWENMA
+966 NDSVVGVTSTWENMA

-1005 EAMGAYEAISD
+1005 EAMGAYESISD

-1052 NTQVEI
+1052 NSQVEI
-1058 ANNQQEQMSDLAGV
+1058 ANNQQEQMSDLASV

-1154 LDGGVSASPN
+1154 LDGNVSASPN

>member
-1 MANNLVTVIS
+1 MANNLTAVIS
-11 ADTSR
+11 ADTTR

-122 TQIRQTREELDNLSS
+122 TQIRQTHEELDNLSS

-209 SESISSVSDFETHLD
+209 SESISSVSEFETHLD

-271 LLKNQDALMKVTEA
+271 LLQNQDALMKVTEA

-300 AKGITTVMNQMGA
+300 AKGVTTVMNQMGA
-313 SASEATNIINVLAA
+313 SASEATEIINVLAA

-470 NGLKSNWEALLLTL
+470 GGLKSNWEALLLTL

-491 GIIQLFQQVMTTL
+491 GIIQFFQQVISTL

-535 KATVAIIKAA
+535 KVNVAIIKAA

-551 AIAAV
+551 AIASI

-576 TLKDVG
+576 TLKNVG

-636 GNKPSRGT
+636 GNKPSGGT
-644 SSSGSTSSGTS
+644 SSSGSTSSGSTS
-655 STASSGKKTGRTP
+655 SSGKTGRKTTTP
-668 KETTTK
+668 KVTTSK

-690 EDISKKQAELK
+690 EDISKKQ
-701 IAISDKDRQRIQGE
+701 
-715 INDLTKKKEAI
+715 T
-726 ELSLKVK
+726 
-733 PDEGSLQAIEDAISQ
+733 
-748 KQKELKLAI
+748 ELKLAI
-757 SDEDRKKIQQEINDL
+757 SDEDRKKIQKEINNL

-790 SIQSLEDSMSKKQ
+790 SLQSLEESISKKQ

-851 ISQHSEKKQP
+851 ISQHSEKKQNQP

-887 KSYKE
+887 KSYRE

-906 LTTNESELADIYEDA
+906 LTTNESKLADIYEDA

-948 NKKMYAG
+948 NKKMYSG
-955 IKGTVKTIGSL
+955 IKGTIKTIGSL
-966 NDSVVGVTGTWENMA
+966 NDSVVGVTSTWENMA
-981 ESWNDMSTFKKVT
+981 ENWNDMSTFKKVT

-1039 MASDSTKTALSTA
+1039 MASDTTKTALSTA
-1052 NTQVEI
+1052 NSQVEI
-1058 ANNQQEQMSDLAGV
+1058 ANNQQEQMSDLASV

-1187 NSKMNKVG
+1187 NSKMNKIG

>member
-1 MANNLVTVIS
+1 MANNLTAVIS
-11 ADTSR
+11 ADTTR

-122 TQIRQTREELDNLSS
+122 TQIRQTHEELDNLSS

-209 SESISSVSDFETHLD
+209 SESISSVSEFETHLD

-271 LLKNQDALMKVTEA
+271 LLQNQDALMKVTEA

-300 AKGITTVMNQMGA
+300 AKGVTTVMNQMGA
-313 SASEATNIINVLAA
+313 SASEATEIINVLAA

-470 NGLKSNWEALLLTL
+470 GGLKSNWEALLLTL

-491 GIIQLFQQVMTTL
+491 GIIQFFQQVITTL

-535 KATVAIIKAA
+535 KVNVAIIKAA

-551 AIAAV
+551 AIASI

-576 TLKDVG
+576 TLKNVG

-636 GNKPSRGT
+636 GNKPSGGT
-644 SSSGSTSSGTS
+644 SSSGSTSSGSTS
-655 STASSGKKTGRTP
+655 SSGKTGRKTP
-668 KETTTK
+668 KVTTTK

-690 EDISKKQAELK
+690 ENISKKQA
-701 IAISDKDRQRIQGE
+701 
-715 INDLTKKKEAI
+715 
-726 ELSLKVK
+726 
-733 PDEGSLQAIEDAISQ
+733 
-748 KQKELKLAI
+748 ELKLAI
-757 SDEDRKKIQQEINDL
+757 SDEDRKKIQKEINNL

-790 SIQSLEDSMSKKQ
+790 SLQSLEESISKKQ

-851 ISQHSEKKQP
+851 ISQHSEKKQNQP

-887 KSYKE
+887 KSYRE

-906 LTTNESELADIYEDA
+906 LTTNESKLADIYEDA

-948 NKKMYAG
+948 NKKMYSG
-955 IKGTVKTIGSL
+955 IKGTIKTIGSL
-966 NDSVVGVTGTWENMA
+966 NDSVVGVTSTWENMA
-981 ESWNDMSTFKKVT
+981 ENWNDMSTFKKVT
-994 SSISAVISTIN
+994 SSISAVICTIN

-1039 MASDSTKTALSTA
+1039 MASDTTKTALSTA
-1052 NTQVEI
+1052 NSQVEI
-1058 ANNQQEQMSDLAGV
+1058 ANNQQEQMSDLASV

-1187 NSKMNKVG
+1187 NSKMNKIG

>member
-1 MANNLVTVIS
+1 MANNLTAVIA

-32 REARTAS
+32 RDARTAS

-271 LLKNQDALMKVTEA
+271 LLQNQDALMKVTEA

-300 AKGITTVMNQMGA
+300 AKGVTTVMNQMGA
-313 SASEATNIINVLAA
+313 SASEATEIINVLAA

-470 NGLKSNWEALLLTL
+470 GGLKSNWEALLLTL

-491 GIIQLFQQVMTTL
+491 GIIQFFQQVISTL

-535 KATVAIIKAA
+535 KVNVAIIKAA

-567 RSVWGSIKQ
+567 RTVWGSIKQ
-576 TLKDVG
+576 TLKNVG

-636 GNKPSRGT
+636 GNKPSGGT
-644 SSSGSTSSGTS
+644 SSSSGSTSSGSKS
-655 STASSGKKTGRTP
+655 STASSGKTGRKTP
-668 KETTTK
+668 KVTTTK

-701 IAISDKDRQRIQGE
+701 
-715 INDLTKKKEAI
+715 
-726 ELSLKVK
+726 
-733 PDEGSLQAIEDAISQ
+733 
-748 KQKELKLAI
+748 LAI
-757 SDEDRKKIQQEINDL
+757 SDEDRKKIQQEINVL

-790 SIQSLEDSMSKKQ
+790 SLQSLEDSISKKQ

-851 ISQHSEKKQP
+851 ISQHSEKKQNQP

-887 KSYKE
+887 KSYRE
-892 QYKAVQSR
+892 QYKAIQSR

-906 LTTNESELADIYEDA
+906 LTTNESQLVDIYEDA

-948 NKKMYAG
+948 NKKMYSG

-966 NDSVVGVTGTWENMA
+966 NDSVVGVTSTWENMA

-1052 NTQVEI
+1052 NSQVEI
-1058 ANNQQEQMSDLAGV
+1058 ANNQQEQMSDLASV

-1154 LDGGVSASPN
+1154 LDGAASASPN

>member
-1 MANNLVTVIS
+1 MANNLTAVIS
-11 ADTSR
+11 ADTTR

-209 SESISSVSDFETHLD
+209 SESISSVSEFETHLD

-271 LLKNQDALMKVTEA
+271 LLQNQDALMKVTEA

-300 AKGITTVMNQMGA
+300 AKGVTTVMNQMGA
-313 SASEATNIINVLAA
+313 SASEATEIINVLAA

-339 NTAFEKAGTAAKS
+339 NTTFEKAGTAAKS

-470 NGLKSNWEALLLTL
+470 GGLKSNWEALLLTL
-484 GESEIIQ
+484 GESDIIQ
-491 GIIQLFQQVMTTL
+491 GIIQFFQQVISTL

-535 KATVAIIKAA
+535 KVNVAIIKAA

-576 TLKDVG
+576 TLKNVG

-636 GNKPSRGT
+636 GNKPSGGT
-644 SSSGSTSSGTS
+644 SSGGNISSGSIS
-655 STASSGKKTGRTP
+655 SSGKTGKKTP
-668 KETTTK
+668 KITTTK
-674 VTTKPQYKE
+674 VTKPQYKE

-690 EDISKKQAELK
+690 ENISKKQAELK
-701 IAISDKDRQRIQGE
+701 LAISDEDRKKIQKE

-726 ELSLKVK
+726 ELSF
-733 PDEGSLQAIEDAISQ
+733 
-748 KQKELKLAI
+748 
-757 SDEDRKKIQQEINDL
+757 
-772 TKKKEAIELSL
+772 

-790 SIQSLEDSMSKKQ
+790 SLQALEDSISKKQ

-818 QKEIDELTGQKQA
+818 QKEIDELIGQKQA

-851 ISQHSEKKQP
+851 ISQHSEKKQNQP

-887 KSYKE
+887 KSYRE

-906 LTTNESELADIYEDA
+906 LTTNESKLADIYEDA

-948 NKKMYAG
+948 NKKMYSG
-955 IKGTVKTIGSL
+955 IKGTIKTIGSL
-966 NDSVVGVTGTWENMA
+966 NDSVVGVTSTWENMA

-1005 EAMGAYEAISD
+1005 EAMGAYESISD

-1052 NTQVEI
+1052 NSQVEI
-1058 ANNQQEQMSDLAGV
+1058 ANNQQEQMSDLASV

-1154 LDGGVSASPN
+1154 LDGNVSASPN

>member
-1 MANNLVTVIS
+1 MANNLTAVIS
-11 ADTSR
+11 ADTTR

-122 TQIRQTREELDNLSS
+122 TQIRQTHEELDNLSS

-271 LLKNQDALMKVTEA
+271 LLQNQDALMKVTEA

-300 AKGITTVMNQMGA
+300 AKGVTTVMNQMGA
-313 SASEATNIINVLAA
+313 SASEATEIINVLAA

-470 NGLKSNWEALLLTL
+470 GGLKSNWEALLLTL

-491 GIIQLFQQVMTTL
+491 SIIQFFQQVITTL

-535 KATVAIIKAA
+535 KVNVAIIKAA

-551 AIAAV
+551 AIASV

-567 RSVWGSIKQ
+567 RTVWGSIKQ
-576 TLKDVG
+576 TLKNVG

-636 GNKPSRGT
+636 GNKPSGGT
-644 SSSGSTSSGTS
+644 SSSSGSTSSGSKS
-655 STASSGKKTGRTP
+655 STASSGKTGRTP
-668 KETTTK
+668 KVTTSK

-690 EDISKKQAELK
+690 EDISKKQ
-701 IAISDKDRQRIQGE
+701 
-715 INDLTKKKEAI
+715 T
-726 ELSLKVK
+726 
-733 PDEGSLQAIEDAISQ
+733 
-748 KQKELKLAI
+748 ELKLAI
-757 SDEDRKKIQQEINDL
+757 SDEDRKKIQKEINDL

-790 SIQSLEDSMSKKQ
+790 SLQSLEDSISKKQ

-831 IEILLKPAIDDK
+831 IEILLKPAVDDK
-843 GIEGLKDK
+843 GIEGLKEK
-851 ISQHSEKKQP
+851 ISQHSEKKQNQP

-887 KSYKE
+887 KSYRE
-892 QYKAVQSR
+892 QYKAIQSR

-906 LTTNESELADIYEDA
+906 LTTNESKLADIYEDA

-935 ARSAEQLK
+935 ARSSEQLK

-948 NKKMYAG
+948 NKKMYSG
-955 IKGTVKTIGSL
+955 IKGTIKTIGSL
-966 NDSVVGVTGTWENMA
+966 NDSVVGVTSTWENMA
-981 ESWNDMSTFKKVT
+981 ENWNDMSTFKKVT

-1052 NTQVEI
+1052 NSQVEI
-1058 ANNQQEQMSDLAGV
+1058 ANNQQEQMSDLASV

>member
-1 MANNLVTVIS
+1 MANNLTAVIS
-11 ADTSR
+11 ADTTR

-105 ALSESMASAE
+105 AVSESMASAE

-300 AKGITTVMNQMGA
+300 AKGVTTVMNQMGA
-313 SASEATNIINVLAA
+313 SASEATNVINVLAA

-470 NGLKSNWEALLLTL
+470 GGLKANWEALLLTL

-491 GIIQLFQQVMTTL
+491 GIIQFFQQVISTL

-535 KATVAIIKAA
+535 KVTVAIIKAA

-551 AIAAV
+551 AIASV

-567 RSVWGSIKQ
+567 RTVWGSIKQ
-576 TLKDVG
+576 TLKNVG

-593 VITWFTNMVQKIQG
+593 VITWFTNMVQKLQG

-636 GNKPSRGT
+636 GNKPSGGT
-644 SSSGSTSSGTS
+644 SSSSGGTSSGSTS

-668 KETTTK
+668 KVTTTK
-674 VTTKPQYKE
+674 VTKPQYKE

-690 EDISKKQAELK
+690 EDISTKQA
-701 IAISDKDRQRIQGE
+701 
-715 INDLTKKKEAI
+715 
-726 ELSLKVK
+726 
-733 PDEGSLQAIEDAISQ
+733 
-748 KQKELKLAI
+748 ELKLAI
-757 SDEDRKKIQQEINDL
+757 SDEDRKKIQKEINNL

-790 SIQSLEDSMSKKQ
+790 SLQSLEDSISKKQ

-851 ISQHSEKKQP
+851 ISQHSEKKQNQP

-887 KSYKE
+887 KSYRE

-906 LTTNESELADIYEDA
+906 LTTNESKLADIYEDA

-948 NKKMYAG
+948 NKKMYSG
-955 IKGTVKTIGSL
+955 IKGTIKTIGSL
-966 NDSVVGVTGTWENMA
+966 NDSVVGVTSTWENMA
-981 ESWNDMSTFKKVT
+981 ENWNDMSTFKKVT

-1039 MASDSTKTALSTA
+1039 MASDSTKTALSTV
-1052 NTQVEI
+1052 NSQVEI
-1058 ANNQQEQMSDLAGV
+1058 ANNQQEQMSDLASV

-1154 LDGGVSASPN
+1154 LDGNVSASPN

-1187 NSKMNKVG
+1187 NSKMNKIG

>member
-1 MANNLVTVIS
+1 MANNLTAVIS

-122 TQIRQTREELDNLSS
+122 TQIRQTHEELDNLSS

-300 AKGITTVMNQMGA
+300 AKGVTTVMNQMGA
-313 SASEATNIINVLAA
+313 SASEATEIINVLAA

-470 NGLKSNWEALLLTL
+470 GGLKSNWEALLLTL

-491 GIIQLFQQVMTTL
+491 GIIQFFQQVISTL

-535 KATVAIIKAA
+535 KVNVAIIKAA

-551 AIAAV
+551 AIASV

-567 RSVWGSIKQ
+567 RTVWGSIKQ
-576 TLKDVG
+576 TLKNVG

-607 VWTDF
+607 VWADF

-636 GNKPSRGT
+636 GNKPSGGT
-644 SSSGSTSSGTS
+644 SSSSGSTSSGSTS
-655 STASSGKKTGRTP
+655 SSGKTGRKTP
-668 KETTTK
+668 KVTTTK

-690 EDISKKQAELK
+690 ENISKKQA
-701 IAISDKDRQRIQGE
+701 
-715 INDLTKKKEAI
+715 
-726 ELSLKVK
+726 
-733 PDEGSLQAIEDAISQ
+733 
-748 KQKELKLAI
+748 ELKLAI
-757 SDEDRKKIQQEINDL
+757 SDEDRKKIQKEINDL

-790 SIQSLEDSMSKKQ
+790 SLQSLEDSISKKQ

-851 ISQHSEKKQP
+851 ISQHSEKKQNQP

-887 KSYKE
+887 KSYRE

-906 LTTNESELADIYEDA
+906 LTTNESKLADIYEDA

-948 NKKMYAG
+948 NKKMYSG
-955 IKGTVKTIGSL
+955 IKGTIKTIGSL
-966 NDSVVGVTGTWENMA
+966 NDSVVGVTSTWENMA
-981 ESWNDMSTFKKVT
+981 ENWNDMSTFKKVT

-1052 NTQVEI
+1052 NSQVEI
-1058 ANNQQEQMSDLAGV
+1058 ANNQQEQMSDLASV

-1154 LDGGVSASPN
+1154 LDGNVSASPN

-1187 NSKMNKVG
+1187 NSKMNKIG

>member
-1 MANNLVTVIS
+1 MANNLTAVIA
-11 ADTSR
+11 ADTTR

-271 LLKNQDALMKVTEA
+271 LLQNQDALMKVTEA

-300 AKGITTVMNQMGA
+300 AKGVTTVMNQMGA
-313 SASEATNIINVLAA
+313 SASEATEIINVLAA

-491 GIIQLFQQVMTTL
+491 GIIQFFQQVISTL

-535 KATVAIIKAA
+535 KVNVAIIKVA

-551 AIAAV
+551 AIASV

-567 RSVWGSIKQ
+567 RTVWGSIKQ
-576 TLKDVG
+576 TLKNVG

-636 GNKPSRGT
+636 GNKPSGGT
-644 SSSGSTSSGTS
+644 SSSGSISSGS
-655 STASSGKKTGRTP
+655 KSSSGKTGRKTP
-668 KETTTK
+668 KVTTTK

-690 EDISKKQAELK
+690 ENISKKQA
-701 IAISDKDRQRIQGE
+701 
-715 INDLTKKKEAI
+715 
-726 ELSLKVK
+726 
-733 PDEGSLQAIEDAISQ
+733 
-748 KQKELKLAI
+748 ELKLAI
-757 SDEDRKKIQQEINDL
+757 SDEDRKKIQKEINDL

-790 SIQSLEDSMSKKQ
+790 SLQSLEDSISKKQ

-851 ISQHSEKKQP
+851 ISQHSEKKQNQP

-887 KSYKE
+887 KSYRE
-892 QYKAVQSR
+892 QYKAIQSR

-906 LTTNESELADIYEDA
+906 LTTNESKLADIYEDA

-948 NKKMYAG
+948 NKKMYSG
-955 IKGTVKTIGSL
+955 IKGTIKTIGSL
-966 NDSVVGVTGTWENMA
+966 NDSVVGVTSTWENMA

-1052 NTQVEI
+1052 NSQVEI
-1058 ANNQQEQMSDLAGV
+1058 ANNQQEQMSDLASV

-1154 LDGGVSASPN
+1154 LDGNVSASPN

>member
-1 MANNLVTVIS
+1 MANNLTAVIS
-11 ADTSR
+11 ADTTR

-271 LLKNQDALMKVTEA
+271 LLQNQDALMKVTEA

-300 AKGITTVMNQMGA
+300 AKGVTTVMNQMGA

-470 NGLKSNWEALLLTL
+470 GGLKSNWEALLLIL

-491 GIIQLFQQVMTTL
+491 GIIQFFQQVISTL

-535 KATVAIIKAA
+535 KVNVAIIKAA

-551 AIAAV
+551 AIASV

-576 TLKDVG
+576 TLKNVG

-636 GNKPSRGT
+636 GNKPSGGT
-644 SSSGSTSSGTS
+644 SSGGNISSGSTS
-655 STASSGKKTGRTP
+655 STASSGKTGRKTP
-668 KETTTK
+668 KITTTK

-701 IAISDKDRQRIQGE
+701 
-715 INDLTKKKEAI
+715 
-726 ELSLKVK
+726 
-733 PDEGSLQAIEDAISQ
+733 
-748 KQKELKLAI
+748 LAI
-757 SDEDRKKIQQEINDL
+757 SDEDRKKIQKEINDL

-790 SIQSLEDSMSKKQ
+790 SLQSLEDSISKKQ

-851 ISQHSEKKQP
+851 ISQHSEKKQNQP

-887 KSYKE
+887 KSYRE

-906 LTTNESELADIYEDA
+906 LTTNESMLADIYEDA

-935 ARSAEQLK
+935 AKSAEQLK

-948 NKKMYAG
+948 NKKMYSG
-955 IKGTVKTIGSL
+955 IKGTIKTIGSL
-966 NDSVVGVTGTWENMA
+966 NDSVVGVTSTWENMA

-1052 NTQVEI
+1052 NSQVEI
-1058 ANNQQEQMSDLAGV
+1058 ANNQQEQMSDLASV

-1154 LDGGVSASPN
+1154 LDGNVSASPN

>member
-1 MANNLVTVIS
+1 MANNLTAVIA
-11 ADTSR
+11 ADTTR

-271 LLKNQDALMKVTEA
+271 LLQNQDALMKVTEA

-300 AKGITTVMNQMGA
+300 AKGVTTVMNQMGA
-313 SASEATNIINVLAA
+313 SASEATEIINVLAA

-460 INTDNLDGTI
+460 INADNLDGTI
-470 NGLKSNWEALLLTL
+470 GGLKSNWEALLLTL

-491 GIIQLFQQVMTTL
+491 GIIQFFQQVISTL

-535 KATVAIIKAA
+535 KVNVAIIKAA

-551 AIAAV
+551 AIASV

-567 RSVWGSIKQ
+567 RTVWGSIKQ
-576 TLKDVG
+576 TLKNVG

-636 GNKPSRGT
+636 GNKPSGGT
-644 SSSGSTSSGTS
+644 SSSSGSTSSGSTS
-655 STASSGKKTGRTP
+655 SSGKTGRKTP
-668 KETTTK
+668 KITTTK

-690 EDISKKQAELK
+690 ENISKKQA
-701 IAISDKDRQRIQGE
+701 
-715 INDLTKKKEAI
+715 
-726 ELSLKVK
+726 
-733 PDEGSLQAIEDAISQ
+733 
-748 KQKELKLAI
+748 ELKLAI
-757 SDEDRKKIQQEINDL
+757 SDEDRKKIQKEINDL

-790 SIQSLEDSMSKKQ
+790 SLQSLEDSISKKQ

-851 ISQHSEKKQP
+851 ISQHSEKKQNQP

-887 KSYKE
+887 KSYRE
-892 QYKAVQSR
+892 QYKAIQSR

-906 LTTNESELADIYEDA
+906 LTTNESKLADIYEDA

-948 NKKMYAG
+948 NKKMYSG
-955 IKGTVKTIGSL
+955 IKGTIKTIGSL
-966 NDSVVGVTGTWENMA
+966 NDSVVGVTSTWENMA

-1058 ANNQQEQMSDLAGV
+1058 ANNQQEQMSDLASV

-1154 LDGGVSASPN
+1154 LDGGVSASSN

>member
-1 MANNLVTVIS
+1 MANNLTAVIA
-11 ADTSR
+11 ADTTR

-122 TQIRQTREELDNLSS
+122 TQIRQTHEELDNLSS

-271 LLKNQDALMKVTEA
+271 LLQNQDALMKVTEA

-300 AKGITTVMNQMGA
+300 AKGVTTVMNQMGA
-313 SASEATNIINVLAA
+313 SASEATEIINVLAA

-470 NGLKSNWEALLLTL
+470 GGLKSNWEALLLTL

-491 GIIQLFQQVMTTL
+491 GIIQFFQQVISTL

-535 KATVAIIKAA
+535 KVNVAIIKAA

-551 AIAAV
+551 AIASV

-576 TLKDVG
+576 TLKNVG

-593 VITWFTNMVQKIQG
+593 VITWFTDMVQKIQG

-636 GNKPSRGT
+636 GNKPSGGT
-644 SSSGSTSSGTS
+644 SSGGNISSGSTS
-655 STASSGKKTGRTP
+655 STASSGKTGRKTP
-668 KETTTK
+668 KITTTK

-701 IAISDKDRQRIQGE
+701 
-715 INDLTKKKEAI
+715 
-726 ELSLKVK
+726 
-733 PDEGSLQAIEDAISQ
+733 
-748 KQKELKLAI
+748 LAI
-757 SDEDRKKIQQEINDL
+757 SDEDRKKIQKEINDL

-790 SIQSLEDSMSKKQ
+790 SLQSLEESISKKQ

-851 ISQHSEKKQP
+851 ISQHSEKKQNQP

-887 KSYKE
+887 KSYRE
-892 QYKAVQSR
+892 QYKAIQSR

-906 LTTNESELADIYEDA
+906 LTTNESKLADIYEDA

-948 NKKMYAG
+948 NKKMYSG
-955 IKGTVKTIGSL
+955 IKGTIKTIGSL
-966 NDSVVGVTGTWENMA
+966 NDSVVGVTSTWENMA
-981 ESWNDMSTFKKVT
+981 ENWNDMSTFKKVT

-1052 NTQVEI
+1052 NSQVEI
-1058 ANNQQEQMSDLAGV
+1058 ANNQQEQMSDLASV

-1154 LDGGVSASPN
+1154 LDGNVSASPN

>member
-1 MANNLVTVIS
+1 MANNLTAVIS

-122 TQIRQTREELDNLSS
+122 TQIRQTHEELDNLSS

-271 LLKNQDALMKVTEA
+271 LLQNQDALMKVTEA

-300 AKGITTVMNQMGA
+300 AKGVTTVMNQMGA
-313 SASEATNIINVLAA
+313 SASEATEIINVLAA

-470 NGLKSNWEALLLTL
+470 GGLKSNWEALLLTL

-491 GIIQLFQQVMTTL
+491 GIIQFFQQVISTL

-535 KATVAIIKAA
+535 KVNVAIIKAA

-551 AIAAV
+551 AIASV

-567 RSVWGSIKQ
+567 RTVWGSIKQ
-576 TLKDVG
+576 TLKNVG

-636 GNKPSRGT
+636 GNKPSGGT
-644 SSSGSTSSGTS
+644 SSSSGSTSSGSIS
-655 STASSGKKTGRTP
+655 STVSSGKTGRTP
-668 KETTTK
+668 KVTTSK

-690 EDISKKQAELK
+690 ENISKKQA
-701 IAISDKDRQRIQGE
+701 
-715 INDLTKKKEAI
+715 
-726 ELSLKVK
+726 
-733 PDEGSLQAIEDAISQ
+733 
-748 KQKELKLAI
+748 ELKLAI
-757 SDEDRKKIQQEINDL
+757 SDEDRKKIQKEINDL

-790 SIQSLEDSMSKKQ
+790 SLQALEDSISKKQ

-851 ISQHSEKKQP
+851 ISQHSEKKQNQP

-887 KSYKE
+887 KSYRE

-906 LTTNESELADIYEDA
+906 LTTNESKLADIYEDA

-935 ARSAEQLK
+935 AKSAEQLK

-955 IKGTVKTIGSL
+955 IKGTIKTIGSL
-966 NDSVVGVTGTWENMA
+966 NDSVVGVTSTWENMA
-981 ESWNDMSTFKKVT
+981 ENWNDMSTFKKVT

-1052 NTQVEI
+1052 NSQVEI
-1058 ANNQQEQMSDLAGV
+1058 ANNQQEQMSDLASV

>member
-1 MANNLVTVIS
+1 MANNLTAVIS
-11 ADTSR
+11 ADTTR

-105 ALSESMASAE
+105 AVSESMASAE

-271 LLKNQDALMKVTEA
+271 LLQNQDALMKVTEA

-300 AKGITTVMNQMGA
+300 AKGVTTVMNQMGA
-313 SASEATNIINVLAA
+313 SASEATEIINVLAA

-352 AGMDYTQLAAAIET
+352 AGMDYTQLAAAVET

-470 NGLKSNWEALLLTL
+470 GGLKSNWEALLLTL

-491 GIIQLFQQVMTTL
+491 GIIQFFQQVISTL

-535 KATVAIIKAA
+535 KVNVAIIKAA

-576 TLKDVG
+576 TLKNVG

-607 VWTDF
+607 VWADF

-636 GNKPSRGT
+636 GNKPSGGIS
-644 SSSGSTSSGTS
+644 SSSGSTSSGSKS
-655 STASSGKKTGRTP
+655 STASSGKTGRKTP
-668 KETTTK
+668 KITTTK

-683 GSLGKIE
+683 GSLGKME
-690 EDISKKQAELK
+690 EDISKKQ
-701 IAISDKDRQRIQGE
+701 
-715 INDLTKKKEAI
+715 T
-726 ELSLKVK
+726 
-733 PDEGSLQAIEDAISQ
+733 
-748 KQKELKLAI
+748 ELKLAI
-757 SDEDRKKIQQEINDL
+757 SDEDRKKIQKEINDL

-790 SIQSLEDSMSKKQ
+790 SLQSLEDSISKKQ

-808 AVSDSSREQI
+808 AISDSSREQI

-851 ISQHSEKKQP
+851 ISQHSEKKQNQP

-887 KSYKE
+887 KSYRE

-906 LTTNESELADIYEDA
+906 LTTNESKLADIYEDA

-948 NKKMYAG
+948 NKKMYSG
-955 IKGTVKTIGSL
+955 IKGTIKTIGSL
-966 NDSVVGVTGTWENMA
+966 NDSVVGVTSTWENMA
-981 ESWNDMSTFKKVT
+981 ENWNDMSTFKKVT

-1039 MASDSTKTALSTA
+1039 MASDTTKTALSTA
-1052 NTQVEI
+1052 NSQVEI
-1058 ANNQQEQMSDLAGV
+1058 ANNQQEQMSDLASV

-1187 NSKMNKVG
+1187 NSKMNKIG

>member
-1 MANNLVTVIS
+1 MANNLTAVIS
-11 ADTSR
+11 ADTTR

-167 ALRNISLGSI
+167 ALRSISLGSI

-271 LLKNQDALMKVTEA
+271 LLQNQDALMKVTEA

-300 AKGITTVMNQMGA
+300 AKGVTTVMNQMGA
-313 SASEATNIINVLAA
+313 SASEATEIINVLAA
-327 SSQQGSADVAYL
+327 SSQQGSADVAYI

-470 NGLKSNWEALLLTL
+470 GGLKSNWEALLLTL

-491 GIIQLFQQVMTTL
+491 GIIQFFQQVISTL

-521 GGSINIVDALGAVW
+521 GGSINIVDALGATW
-535 KATVAIIKAA
+535 KVNVAIIKAA

-551 AIAAV
+551 AIASV

-567 RSVWGSIKQ
+567 RTVWGSIKQ
-576 TLKDVG
+576 TLKNVG

-636 GNKPSRGT
+636 GNKPSGGT
-644 SSSGSTSSGTS
+644 SSSSGSTSSGSIS
-655 STASSGKKTGRTP
+655 STASSGKTGRTP
-668 KETTTK
+668 KVTTTK

-690 EDISKKQAELK
+690 EDISKKQA
-701 IAISDKDRQRIQGE
+701 
-715 INDLTKKKEAI
+715 
-726 ELSLKVK
+726 
-733 PDEGSLQAIEDAISQ
+733 
-748 KQKELKLAI
+748 ELKLAI

-790 SIQSLEDSMSKKQ
+790 SLQSLEDSISKKQ

-851 ISQHSEKKQP
+851 ISQHSEKKQNQP

-892 QYKAVQSR
+892 QYKAIQSR

-906 LTTNESELADIYEDA
+906 LTTNESKLADIYEDA

-948 NKKMYAG
+948 NKKMYSG
-955 IKGTVKTIGSL
+955 IKGTIKTIGSL
-966 NDSVVGVTGTWENMA
+966 NDSVVGVTSTWENMA
-981 ESWNDMSTFKKVT
+981 ENWNDMSTFKKVT

-1016 VVQLFGEISEASAA
+1016 VVQLFGDISEASAA

-1052 NTQVEI
+1052 NSQVEI
-1058 ANNQQEQMSDLAGV
+1058 ANNQQEQMSDLASV

-1111 MISSFADGGIIGGN
+1111 MIGSFADGGIIGGN

>member
-1 MANNLVTVIS
+1 
-11 ADTSR
+11 
-16 FTRAINEAQSV
+16 
-27 LSRYA
+27 
-32 REARTAS
+32 
-39 GSISTC
+39 
-45 ASVTDAQ
+45 
-52 VTSYQR
+52 
-58 LVRAMQRVSNGTM
+58 
-71 TTSQAERALV
+71 
-81 QQIQE
+81 
-86 LRIQWANL
+86 
-94 SDDARRSDFGR
+94 
-105 ALSESMASAE
+105 
-115 RQLEQVR
+115 
-122 TQIRQTREELDNLSS
+122 
-137 ASEGFD
+137 
-143 LSSIGNSIN
+143 
-152 SLRSGDISGF
+152 
-162 VSQLQ
+162 
-167 ALRNISLGSI
+167 
-177 VSSVGALGASL
+177 
-188 SAAIAPVAALVG
+188 
-200 GIAALGYTV
+200 
-209 SESISSVSDFETHLD
+209 
-224 GLQSLTG
+224 
-231 LGDDAMKSI
+231 
-240 ADGAIEMSKGFK
+240 MSKGFK

-271 LLKNQDALMKVTEA
+271 LLQNQDALMKVTEA

-636 GNKPSRGT
+636 GKPSKGT
-644 SSSGSTSSGTS
+644 SSSSGGTSSGTS
-655 STASSGKKTGRTP
+655 STASSGKKTVRTP
-668 KETTTK
+668 KVTTTK
-674 VTTKPQYKE
+674 VTKPQYKE

-701 IAISDKDRQRIQGE
+701 
-715 INDLTKKKEAI
+715 
-726 ELSLKVK
+726 
-733 PDEGSLQAIEDAISQ
+733 
-748 KQKELKLAI
+748 LAI
-757 SDEDRKKIQQEINDL
+757 SDEDRKKIQKEINDL

-790 SIQSLEDSMSKKQ
+790 SLQSLEDSISKKQ

-887 KSYKE
+887 KSYRE

-906 LTTNESELADIYEDA
+906 LTTNESKLADIYEDV

-935 ARSAEQLK
+935 AKSAEQLK

-948 NKKMYAG
+948 NKKMYSG
-955 IKGTVKTIGSL
+955 IKGTIKTIGSL
-966 NDSVVGVTGTWENMA
+966 NDSVVGVTSTWENMA

-1039 MASDSTKTALSTA
+1039 MASDSTKTALSLSL
-1052 NTQVEI
+1052 I
-1058 ANNQQEQMSDLAGV
+1058 H
-1072 GTKQASAI
+1072 I
-1080 ASATASGAKLPFPAN
+1080 
-1095 LAAIAAGIA
+1095 
-1104 AVVAAFA
+1104 
-1111 MISSFADGGIIGGN
+1111 
-1125 TTLGDMNIA
+1125 
-1134 RVNKGEMILNG
+1134 
-1145 TQQKRLFSI
+1145 
-1154 LDGGVSASPN
+1154 
-1164 NITSG
+1164 
-1169 NVKFEIKGSTL
+1169 
-1180 VGVLKNH
+1180 
-1187 NSKMNKVG
+1187 

>member
-1 MANNLVTVIS
+1 MSNNLVTVIS

-271 LLKNQDALMKVTEA
+271 LLQNQDALMKVTEA

-300 AKGITTVMNQMGA
+300 AKGVTTVMNQMGA
-313 SASEATNIINVLAA
+313 SASEATEIINVLAA

-460 INTDNLDGTI
+460 INADNLDGTI
-470 NGLKSNWEALLLTL
+470 GGLKSNWEALLLTL

-491 GIIQLFQQVMTTL
+491 GIIQFFQQVISTL

-535 KATVAIIKAA
+535 KVNVAIIKAA

-567 RSVWGSIKQ
+567 RTVWGSIKQ
-576 TLKDVG
+576 TLKNVG

-644 SSSGSTSSGTS
+644 SSSSGSTSSGSKS
-655 STASSGKKTGRTP
+655 STASSGKTGRKTP
-668 KETTTK
+668 KVTTSK

-701 IAISDKDRQRIQGE
+701 
-715 INDLTKKKEAI
+715 
-726 ELSLKVK
+726 
-733 PDEGSLQAIEDAISQ
+733 
-748 KQKELKLAI
+748 LAI
-757 SDEDRKKIQQEINDL
+757 SDEDRKKIQKEINDL

-790 SIQSLEDSMSKKQ
+790 SLQSLEESISKKQ

-851 ISQHSEKKQP
+851 ISQHSEKKQNQP

-887 KSYKE
+887 KSYRE

-906 LTTNESELADIYEDA
+906 LTINESKLADIYEDA

-935 ARSAEQLK
+935 AKSAEQLK

-948 NKKMYAG
+948 NKKMYSG

-966 NDSVVGVTGTWENMA
+966 NDSVVGVTSTWENMA

-1039 MASDSTKTALSTA
+1039 MASDTTKTALSTA
-1052 NTQVEI
+1052 NSQVEI
-1058 ANNQQEQMSDLAGV
+1058 ANNQQEQMSDLASV

-1187 NSKMNKVG
+1187 NSKMNKIG